1 MALMK
6 PEETKNLITDL
17 LTKLGVSFDS
27 IEPKSLGRH
36 TLYQVATKD
45 SGVLIG
51 NGGENLR
58 ALNYI
63 ARKLAERVP
72 SETDEGPSFLVDING
87 YQEKHIETIRSNAK
101 MLAERAKLFKHD
113 VEMSPMSAYERMIVH
128 ELFAEDSQVITESH
142 GEGKYR
148 RVVIKCRTPEEE
160 GTLKVD

>member
-1 MALMK
+1 MNHDDI
-6 PEETKNLITDL
+6 KNLITTL
-17 LTKLGVSFDS
+17 LSHLGVSFDG
-27 IEPKSLGRH
+27 IEPRTLGKH
-36 TLYQVATKD
+36 TLFQVASKD

-51 NGGENLR
+51 NNGDNLR

-63 ARKLAERVP
+63 ARKLAEKL
-72 SETDEGPSFLVDING
+72 SSKTDDDLSFLIDVNG

-128 ELFAEDSQVITESH
+128 ELFSEDKEVMTESH

-148 RVVIKCRTPEEE
+148 RIVIKCRTEDSAPLSAPQ
-160 GTLKVD
+160 G

>member
-1 MALMK
+1 MSQENAQ
-6 PEETKNLITDL
+6 NLITTL
-17 LTKLGVSFDS
+17 LTHLGISFDS
-27 IEPKSLGRH
+27 IEPKALGKH
-36 TLYQVATKD
+36 TLFQVATKD

-63 ARKLAERVP
+63 ARKLAEKTLTE
-72 SETDEGPSFLVDING
+72 SEDGPSFLIDVNG

-128 ELFAEDSQVITESH
+128 ELFSEDKEVMTESH

-148 RVVIKCRTPEEE
+148 RVVIKCRSSEAVKESF
-160 GTLKVD
+160 GA